1 MKKVKDPVLFRK
13 IKTFLTEYLPVIRKR
28 SKNTISSYKAAINI
42 YLSFI
47 QYKTQKQ
54 LYEITIKDFTA
65 ENIQE
70 FMDWLKVEN
79 NNTAPTINLRYSHI
93 KQFCKYLMKYRLID
107 YTDYVEIEEIS
118 KEPDLRKQELI
129 FLSIKEMKIV
139 LEQPNP
145 TKKIGLRDKFYIA
158 LLYDSG
164 CRNQEILDLRLKDF
178 VVRKNGEAEVHIV
191 GKGNK
196 YRVTPISKEV
206 VNLFQ
211 KYCEVY
217 HSNRNQEDYLFYT
230 IRKDI
235 VRPMS
240 ADNVARFLNTYEIMA
255 KKSLPNLIH
264 LHPHLFRHTRAMHLY
279 MAGVPLPLVS
289 EWLGHSQMETTQIYA
304 RATTEMK
311 RKAAEKVTSGSLF
324 EDTDFQYANDDDMIK
339 KLYGLA

>member
-129 FLSIKEMKIV
+129 FL
-139 LEQPNP
+139 
-145 TKKIGLRDKFYIA
+145 F
-158 LLYDSG
+158 
-164 CRNQEILDLRLKDF
+164 F
-178 VVRKNGEAEVHIV
+178 
-191 GKGNK
+191 
-196 YRVTPISKEV
+196 
-206 VNLFQ
+206 
-211 KYCEVY
+211 
-217 HSNRNQEDYLFYT
+217 
-230 IRKDI
+230 
-235 VRPMS
+235 
-240 ADNVARFLNTYEIMA
+240 
-255 KKSLPNLIH
+255 
-264 LHPHLFRHTRAMHLY
+264 
-279 MAGVPLPLVS
+279 
-289 EWLGHSQMETTQIYA
+289 
-304 RATTEMK
+304 
-311 RKAAEKVTSGSLF
+311 
-324 EDTDFQYANDDDMIK
+324 
-339 KLYGLA
+339 

>member
-79 NNTAPTINLRYSHI
+79 NNTPPTINLRYSHI

-145 TKKIGLRDKFYIA
+145 VYQ
-158 LLYDSG
+158 
-164 CRNQEILDLRLKDF
+164 RN
-178 VVRKNGEAEVHIV
+178 
-191 GKGNK
+191 
-196 YRVTPISKEV
+196 
-206 VNLFQ
+206 
-211 KYCEVY
+211 
-217 HSNRNQEDYLFYT
+217 EDC
-230 IRKDI
+230 
-235 VRPMS
+235 P
-240 ADNVARFLNTYEIMA
+240 
-255 KKSLPNLIH
+255 
-264 LHPHLFRHTRAMHLY
+264 
-279 MAGVPLPLVS
+279 
-289 EWLGHSQMETTQIYA
+289 
-304 RATTEMK
+304 
-311 RKAAEKVTSGSLF
+311 
-324 EDTDFQYANDDDMIK
+324 
-339 KLYGLA
+339 